1 MTKTNQYERP
11 NIVHLFASLPH
22 AGHFVLP
29 GSIAGYEDWSNGI
42 HNDFAPALGARSSCG
57 SEARPLRSLM
67 SSSHASTSHHGST
80 TTHLLSSVGTTS
92 SQFVM
97 TFRRELY
104 ATRARSNMSFWIVV
118 RRAGTLFS
126 MSEMGNGALTPLSRR
141 TDKVCCFVMSAG
153 PISRRRGTP

>member
-1 MTKTNQYERP
+1 MILGKRVRVLFSLQTLRIQGDYNLRNRLLFFMTKTNQYERP

-67 SSSHASTSHHGST
+67 SSSHASTSHQGKT

-97 TFRRELY
+97 TFRREL
-104 ATRARSNMSFWIVV
+104 
-118 RRAGTLFS
+118 
-126 MSEMGNGALTPLSRR
+126 
-141 TDKVCCFVMSAG
+141 
-153 PISRRRGTP
+153 